1 MSTITIN
8 NTKIKLSFT
17 EIQYNKHGRPFRHSG
32 LEQTNTNWIYS
43 FRFTDKKDGFF
54 YIVYDKFNNF
64 MKYYETNL

>member
-17 EIQYNKHGRPFRHSG
+17 EIQYNKHGRPFIHSG
-32 LEQTNTNWIYS
+32 LEQTKTNWIYS

-54 YIVYDKFNNF
+54 YLVYDKFNNF
-64 MKYYETNL
+64 VKYYETNL